1 MLTHTVIPVGMLES
15 NSYVLRDTAT
25 GALALIDCGGFTVS
39 LRQAIDE
46 AGGDLRF
53 ILLTHGHF
61 DHIQGVAAAKEAY
74 PAAQVAIGAADV
86 GYLRG
91 ELDTLPNRVPRQK
104 HPAEPDLQLH
114 GGEEITLGN
123 TVLRVLATP
132 GHTPGGVCFYTTI
145 REHSEATEPH
155 RRWLYTGDTLFRE
168 EVGRADLPGGC
179 WDTLQATI
187 RGLYATIEGDCAVL
201 PGHGPAS
208 TLNHERLH
216 NAWVRA

>member
-1 MLTHTVIPVGMLES
+1 MLNYNCIPVGMLES
-15 NSYVLRDTAT
+15 NCYVVKDQAT
-25 GALALIDCGGFTVS
+25 GALALIDCGGFTKT
-39 LRQAIDE
+39 LRQAIE
-46 AGGDLRF
+46 TAGGDLRF

-74 PAAQVAIGAADV
+74 PKAQVAIGAADV

-91 ELDTLPNRVPRQK
+91 ELDTMPGVPRLTTPTQ
-104 HPAEPDLQLH
+104 PDLLLH
-114 GGEEITLGN
+114 GGENITLGES
-123 TVLRVLATP
+123 VLHVFATP
-132 GHTPGGVCFYTTI
+132 GHTPGGVCFYATA

-187 RGLYATIEGDCAVL
+187 RELYAAIDGDCTVL

-208 TLNHERLH
+208 TLNHEQQH